1 MKTSEYIKEAIMFI
15 AVMTFV
21 VIAAKYAVIPC

>member
-1 MKTSEYIKEAIMFI
+1 MKTEYIKEAIMFV

-21 VIAAKYAVIPC
+21 IIAARYAVIPC